1 MVVALSNRWK
11 SIRMTTFAE
20 LQARLERTY
29 GNRDRARGAA
39 MTIAWLYEE
48 VGDLAKATRRGTREE
63 QLNELSDVMAWVIAL
78 ANQLGLSLDEALE
91 RYADGCPR
99 CKADL
104 CVCPSWLSLIPAD
117 ATLPAPQV
125 EQPSS
130 VDVLTTP

>member
-1 MVVALSNRWK
+1 MAKNVVNRWK
-11 SIRMTTFAE
+11 SVPMTSFAE
-20 LQARLERTY
+20 VQARLERTY

-48 VGDLAKATRRGTREE
+48 VGDLAKAARKGTREE

-104 CVCPSWLSLIPAD
+104 CICPSWLSLIPAG
-117 ATLPAPQV
+117 ATVAALEQ
-125 EQPSS
+125 EQPLP
-130 VDVLTTP
+130 VAVVATP